1 MKTIEYKINTLE
13 DVRSI
18 SESYRKG
25 VIKLNISE
33 LSRELKISRKTIR
46 KHLNGSYGKEKAKR
60 KKYLDDYKEL
70 IISILDD
77 EYQEFLYIDHLYKYL
92 KREHGIKCSRST
104 FNSYVQNDEEL
115 KCKFKKNKSKSFT
128 VRFETESGQQ
138 AQFDL
143 KEKVKI
149 VYYTGE
155 VVRVN
160 VATLTFGYSR
170 YNYRKI
176 LLTTSFEAVT
186 QFLAECFELSGGAPK
201 ELVIDNI
208 KSLVDK
214 PRTKTKGAI
223 LNAKFIEFLKDF
235 NIECKPCMPY
245 RPQTKGKTETQN
257 KIPSQLTNY
266 NGKYKSIEDVS
277 EKLSIINNE
286 DNTSVSQ
293 VTKLPR
299 ILLFNKEKGDMNP
312 LPTKAIRV
320 KYHLTLNTV
329 KVSNE
334 SLISYKGCKYS
345 VPKLYLHKK
354 VQLVVS
360 SNSTLHIYYD
370 NKIIAH
376 HVISNNPLNIDV
388 KHNLIYKEQTDF
400 SSKDEN
406 AFTSNKYIKKEL
418 ESIKYD

>member
-46 KHLNGSYGKEKAKR
+46 KHLNGNYGKEKAKR

-92 KREHGIKCSRST
+92 KREHGINCSRST

-115 KCKFKKNKSKSFT
+115 KCKFKKNKSKRFT

-186 QFLAECFELSGGAPK
+186 QFLGECFELSGGVPN

-208 KSLVDK
+208 KCLVDK
-214 PRTKTKGAI
+214 PRTATSEAI
-223 LNAKFIEFLKDF
+223 LNSKFIEFLKDY
-235 NIECKPCMPY
+235 NIICKPCMPY

-266 NGKYKSIEDVS
+266 NGKYVDMDDIHD
-277 EKLSIINNE
+277 KLKIINEE
-286 DNTSVSQ
+286 DNTSISQ
-293 VTKLPR
+293 ATKLPR
-299 ILLFNKEKGDMNP
+299 ELLFNKEKGDFNP
-312 LPTKAIRV
+312 LPSRAMRV
-320 KYHLTLNTV
+320 KYHLTQNTV

-334 SLISYKGCKYS
+334 ALISYKGCKYS
-345 VPKLYLHKK
+345 VPKKYLYKQ
-354 VQLVVS
+354 VQLVILS
-360 SNSTLHIYYD
+360 GTTLHIYFD

-376 HVISNNPLNIDV
+376 HTITNKPLNIDV
-388 KHNLIYKEQTDF
+388 KHNLTYQKQKTLNDKDALCTSINEIIKE
-400 SSKDEN
+400 
-406 AFTSNKYIKKEL
+406 EL
-418 ESIKYD
+418 ENIKYD